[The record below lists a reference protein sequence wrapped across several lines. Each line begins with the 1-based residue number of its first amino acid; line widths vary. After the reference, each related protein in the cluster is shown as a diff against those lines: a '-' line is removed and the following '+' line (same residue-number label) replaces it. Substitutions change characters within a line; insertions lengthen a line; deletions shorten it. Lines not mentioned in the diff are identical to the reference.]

1 MTGARRE
8 DFVKGSSG
16 CDRRGN
22 EVAGAELIDQPR
34 VVPTIVQK
42 SRLGSGSLA
51 AIATKVP
58 TSCPSD
64 GVAKLGENI
73 DALEMGLISPS

>member
-34 VVPTIVQK
+34 GTDDCPEIPFGIRLSLSAGRDRNKSAHIVSK
-42 SRLGSGSLA
+42 RRCCKTG
-51 AIATKVP
+51 
-58 TSCPSD
+58 
-64 GVAKLGENI
+64 
-73 DALEMGLISPS
+73 